1 MEAQSVPRDQ
11 LAISPPRAKDGGVAA
26 GVSAVIRE
34 VGELLSRSGGLVV
47 VVIGVIA
54 VMTIT
59 STSLGTVPAEEKATI
74 AASAFTVL
82 GTIVGAFFGVRVGAR
97 GKDEAEA
104 ARAVAAEKVERLAA
118 HIDPKDAER
127 VLDAVEGPAA

>member
-1 MEAQSVPRDQ
+1 MGRVQTLVAIVTPPIEA
-11 LAISPPRAKDGGVAA
+11 RA
-26 GVSAVIRE
+26 
-34 VGELLSRSGGLVV
+34 SGGLVV

-82 GTIVGAFFGVRVGAR
+82 GTIVGALFGVLVGAR
-97 GKDEAEA
+97 GKDE
-104 ARAVAAEKVERLAA
+104 VERLAA